1 MSVDANQPKSE
12 MDVSREREFRVV
24 TGDAVPDGGGGLVV
38 WLETCLSLKLGL
50 LYLMIELRCDDQ
62 KRREG

>member
-1 MSVDANQPKSE
+1 

-24 TGDAVPDGGGGLVV
+24 TGGAVPDGGGGLVV
-38 WLETCLSLKLGL
+38 WLETCLSLNLGL

>member
-1 MSVDANQPKSE
+1 

-24 TGDAVPDGGGGLVV
+24 TGGAVPDGGGGLVV

-50 LYLMIELRCDDQ
+50 LYLIIELRCDDQ